1 MNKKIT
7 LLLLGL
13 FAVAYHAKP
22 ANAFGSPFSIDN
34 KDFTLNPGNLGLSEA
49 DADSTINSNANPNGF
64 EGQFDATNGNTFL
77 LLGATDVDS
86 GINAG
91 DNAALSNTNVSA
103 ISAPFTIDADNISA
117 GKINFQFDYSFQ
129 GTNDLLDSFLIGV
142 QPVGDAD
149 NLVPLV
155 FQQSYDSGFVDTD
168 LDVSSGFSAGNYEL
182 GIYLTESNAG
192 SGNSAAG
199 FDNIFVSEVAPPP
212 PATPVPFGAAPNTG
226 IFILG
231 SLYAGSSY
239 LKRRKM
245 SS

>member
-7 LLLLGL
+7 LLLLGF
-13 FAVAYHAKP
+13 FAVAVNAKS
-22 ANAFGSPFSIDN
+22 ANAFSSPFSIDN
-34 KDFTLNPGNLGLSEA
+34 TDFTVSPGSHGLN
-49 DADSTINSNANPNGF
+49 DAAGDSNINSTNNPDGF

-77 LLGATDVDS
+77 LLGATDVDN
-86 GINAG
+86 GIDAG
-91 DNAALSNTNVSA
+91 GNTTLDDTNVSA
-103 ISAPFTIDADNISA
+103 ISTPFEIDAGNIAA

-129 GTNDLLDSFLIGV
+129 GTSSLLDSFLIGV
-142 QPVGDAD
+142 RPQGGGA
-149 NLVPLV
+149 LSPLA

-168 LDVSSGFSAGNYEL
+168 LDVSGLSAGNYEL
-182 GIYLTESNAG
+182 GIFLTESNAG
-192 SGNSAAG
+192 VGNSAAG

-245 SS
+245 SK